1 MSVPGRAPAGVYF
14 ADGFRRMCFH
24 ISGLRV
30 FRRKTPGMENR
41 DVRLCPSPH
50 ELRARLSRVIHRQ
63 HHLLTSAATMLE
75 VITDID
81 DLVIDQR

>member
-1 MSVPGRAPAGVYF
+1 
-14 ADGFRRMCFH
+14 
-24 ISGLRV
+24 
-30 FRRKTPGMENR
+30 MENR